1 MSWNARLDLHYS
13 RENITS
19 QVKFEHVGP
28 LRILRSLYPEGPGI
42 CHNVL
47 IHPPS
52 GLVAGD
58 SLDINIDARDN
69 AHALITTPG
78 ATRFYKSTSDWAT
91 QTVDVQLRDSSKLE
105 WLPLE
110 TLAYNGCR
118 ARNTCKFDLKD
129 QSELI
134 AWDITALGMPSANL
148 PFQTGLIEQ
157 HFELKDHWLDK
168 GRIRAEDLN
177 LLNSPLGLNAKK
189 CLSTLVFASAT
200 QKNQEQI
207 NQLLELARGVLLS
220 EQEGMQTVQAGVTS
234 PNPNIV
240 VVRMLSDLVEPSM
253 QLMRGIWLS
262 WRSNV
267 WGLESVMPRIW
278 SL

>member
-1 MSWNARLDLHYS
+1 VSWQARLDLHYR
-13 RENITS
+13 RENLTS
-19 QVKFEHVGP
+19 QVKFEHIGP

-52 GLVAGD
+52 GLVGGD
-58 SLDINIDARDN
+58 TLDINIDARDS

-78 ATRFYKSTSDWAT
+78 ATRFYRSASEWAT
-91 QTVDVQLRDSSKLE
+91 QNVNVQLHDSSKLE

-110 TLAYNGCR
+110 TLAYNGCK
-118 ARNTCKFDLKD
+118 ARNHCKFDLKD

-148 PFQTGLIEQ
+148 PFETGLIEQ

-168 GRIRAEDLN
+168 GRIAAEDLN
-177 LLNSPLGLNAKK
+177 LLSSPLGLNSRK
-189 CLSTLVFASAT
+189 CLSTMIFASAS
-200 QKNQEQI
+200 QQSQVQI
-207 NQLLELARGVLLS
+207 NNLLELAREVLS
-220 EQEGMQTVQAGVTS
+220 TDRTGMQTVQAGATS
-234 PNPNIV
+234 PNANIV

-253 QLMRGIWLS
+253 QLMQSIWLS